1 MSVLLIRHAR
11 AGHRQR
17 WDDDDTQRPLDE
29 RGILQAGALVDQLAG
44 YPIDR
49 ILSSP
54 YVRCVDSVVP
64 LAEARGLEV
73 EPVEELA
80 EGNDYEAARQALIAA
95 GPNVAA
101 SVHGDLVEAL
111 LGSSLKK
118 GSTAVLELD
127 GASLRIV
134 EELPPPA

>member
-1 MSVLLIRHAR
+1 
-11 AGHRQR
+11 
-17 WDDDDTQRPLDE
+17 
-29 RGILQAGALVDQLAG
+29 
-44 YPIDR
+44 
-49 ILSSP
+49 
-54 YVRCVDSVVP
+54 VP

-80 EGNDYEAARQALIAA
+80 EGNDYDAARDAMAAA

-118 GSTAVLELD
+118 CSTAVLELD
-127 GASLRIV
+127 GESLRIV